1 MGSRG
6 LGLAR
11 ALMGSVSHR
20 VLRHA
25 PAAVLIVHAQDAAD
39 TGAPQAADQ
48 AGRGASESR

>member
-11 ALMGSVSHR
+11 ALLGSVSHR

-25 PAAVLIVHAQDAAD
+25 PAAVLIVHAEKGSDAPVPE
-39 TGAPQAADQ
+39 APGQEE
-48 AGRGASESR
+48 RGASVSR